1 MTPYAKWVVE
11 SVSELAKSK
20 HFEPFAES
28 GWVTPK
34 IRERLEEGRD
44 MVAVGRETRDKVQL
58 AMDAMLGVKEAV
70 ADRNVRPF
78 RGIREAYSRCTG
90 DVDLSFDKG
99 GFYRVSEAVLTT
111 DFPNLLLNSMTKR
124 LIQDYSELAIAD
136 GLSVLYTKSNLADYK
151 SQDRVRQ
158 GYLTDLS
165 TVNEGAAY
173 TELTKPTDEKISYT
187 ISKKGNLVTI
197 SEETIRND
205 DLQKIAGYPNRIARA
220 ARHTLA
226 TAISNFF
233 ITPPN
238 YDPDGLAW
246 FHATHANLGST
257 ALSSAELDA
266 RKIALYKQTEKDSGN
281 KLGLRLWGIMIPPD
295 LEPTARQINNNMTGT
310 NNWYQQFGANGERIL
325 VNPLLTDVTDWYYYC
340 DPTIAPFLE
349 IGFLDGYDMPQL
361 YLANLPTQGTQFT
374 NDELQYKA
382 KFVFGGKPIDFRG
395 VGKEVVAG

>member
-1 MTPYAKWVVE
+1 M
-11 SVSELAKSK
+11 
-20 HFEPFAES
+20 
-28 GWVTPK
+28 
-34 IRERLEEGRD
+34 I
-44 MVAVGRETRDKVQL
+44 AVGRNTRDKIAL
-58 AMDAMLGVKEAV
+58 AMDAMMGVKEA
-70 ADRNVRPF
+70 AKDPNCRPF
-78 RGIREAYSRCTG
+78 PGIREAYIAATG
-90 DVDLSFDKG
+90 DTELRFDKG

-124 LIQDYSELAIAD
+124 LLQDYNELAISDQLA
-136 GLSVLYTKSNLADYK
+136 VLYTKTTLADYK

-158 GYLTDLS
+158 GYLVDLS
-165 TVNEGAAY
+165 TVAEGAPY
-173 TELTKPTDEKISYT
+173 VELTKPTDEKISYS
-187 ISKKGNLVTI
+187 ISKKGNVVTI

-226 TAISNFF
+226 TAITNTF

-246 FHATHANLGST
+246 FHATHANLNT
-257 ALSSAELDA
+257 VALSSAELDA

-281 KLGLRLWGIMIPPD
+281 RLGLRLWGIMIPPD
-295 LEPTARQINNNMTGT
+295 LEPTARQIKNNMTGT

-349 IGFLDGYDMPQL
+349 VGFLDGYDTPQL
-361 YLANLPTQGTQFT
+361 YLANLPTQGTSFT
-374 NDELQYKA
+374 NDELQYKV
-382 KFVFGGKPIDFRG
+382 KYVFGIKPIDFRG

>member
-1 MTPYAKWVVE
+1 M
-11 SVSELAKSK
+11 
-20 HFEPFAES
+20 
-28 GWVTPK
+28 
-34 IRERLEEGRD
+34 IRINRDGRD
-44 MVAVGRETRDKVQL
+44 KTQA
-58 AMDAMLGVKEAV
+58 AMDAMLGVKEAL
-70 ADRNVRPF
+70 ADRNSHPF
-78 RGIREAYSRCTG
+78 RGVREAYIHCTG
-90 DVDLSFDKG
+90 DIHLDFDQG

-124 LIQDYSELAIAD
+124 LIQDYNELAITD
-136 GLSVLYTKSNLADYK
+136 QLSTLYTKSNLSDYK

-158 GYLTDLS
+158 GYLVDLS
-165 TVNEGAAY
+165 TVNEGAVY

-187 ISKKGNLVTI
+187 ISKRGNLITI

-226 TAISNFF
+226 TQISNVF

-238 YDPDGLAW
+238 YDPDGLAL
-246 FHATHANLGST
+246 FHATHNNLNT
-257 ALSSAELDA
+257 VALSSGELDA
-266 RKIALYKQTEKDSGN
+266 RKVVLYKQTEKDSGN
-281 KLGLRLWGIMIPPD
+281 RLGLRLWGIMIPPD

-349 IGFLDGYDMPQL
+349 VGFLDGYDTPQL

-374 NDELQYKA
+374 NDELQYKV
-382 KFVFGGKPIDFRG
+382 KFVFGVKPIDFRG